1 MQHKAARHSDLGG
14 SPMRLTRIPPHSR
27 QCLTVVRALAEPDI
41 GPMNHRLRRGV
52 SIISAAAVVL
62 LAATARA
69 GAETTMVIAA
79 VGSITD
85 VFNNI
90 KNWLTGLLI
99 ALATL
104 MLTYGAVRY
113 LAAGGEPGELEK
125 AKQALKNAGKGYL
138 LAVLAPVVVEILRQ
152 FVGA

>member
-1 MQHKAARHSDLGG
+1 
-14 SPMRLTRIPPHSR
+14 MRLTRIP
-27 QCLTVVRALAEPDI
+27 ALSCRHVTRVHPRDEADI
-41 GPMNHRLRRGV
+41 GPMNHRLRHV
-52 SIISAAAVVL
+52 ASTIAVAVIAL
-62 LAATARA
+62 HVATGRA
-69 GAETTMVIAA
+69 GAETTTVLAE
-79 VGSITD
+79 VGSIKD
-85 VFNNI
+85 VLINI
-90 KNWLTGLLI
+90 RNWLTGLLV

>member
-1 MQHKAARHSDLGG
+1 
-14 SPMRLTRIPPHSR
+14 MRLTSIPTLSR
-27 QCLTVVRALAEPDI
+27 RHAARARLSVETDI
-41 GPMNHRLRRGV
+41 GPMNHRHWRAM
-52 SIISAAAVVL
+52 SIIGVAVVGIM
-62 LAATARA
+62 AVAGRA
-69 GAETTMVIAA
+69 GAETTTVLAA
-79 VGSITD
+79 VSSLND
-85 VFNNI
+85 VLTNI
-90 KNWLTGLLI
+90 RTWLTGLLV